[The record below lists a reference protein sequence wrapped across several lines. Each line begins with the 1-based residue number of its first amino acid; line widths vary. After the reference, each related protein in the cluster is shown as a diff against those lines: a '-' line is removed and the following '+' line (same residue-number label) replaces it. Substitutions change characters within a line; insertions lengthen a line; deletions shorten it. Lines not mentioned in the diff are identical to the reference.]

1 MYNIIK
7 IQLKVVKVLF
17 SQQIKNL
24 RKERKL
30 SQSRLARDLQVTQQ
44 AVGKW
49 ETGKS
54 TPDSDTLRKIAEYF
68 GTSVD
73 FLLGVNKTI
82 KNAVSNFA
90 PDFAIPII
98 GTVKAGYNSFAFNDD
113 YGVEYANVR
122 DPESY
127 FYLIVKG
134 DSMEPRIK
142 DGDLALV
149 HKQNTLNDGDLGVIV
164 YGDNEGTLKR
174 FVKKGDMI
182 ILQPFNP
189 EYEAKVITGEE
200 LNNVYIAG
208 KVVETKTKW

>member
-1 MYNIIK
+1 M
-7 IQLKVVKVLF
+7 VKNLF
-17 SQQIKNL
+17 SQNIKKL
-24 RKERKL
+24 RKDRKL
-30 SQSRLARDLQVTQQ
+30 SQSRLAKELQVTQQ

-54 TPDSDTLRKIAEYF
+54 VPDTDTLRRISEYF
-68 GTSVD
+68 KTSVD
-73 FLLGVNKTI
+73 WLLGVDRLVE
-82 KNAVSNFA
+82 NAVAAASG
-90 PDFAIPII
+90 DFAIPII
-98 GTVKAGYNSFAFNDD
+98 GTVKAGYNALAYNDD
-113 YGVEYANVR
+113 FGVEYANVR
-122 DPESY
+122 NPEEY

-174 FVKKGDMI
+174 FVKKGNTI

-189 EYEAKVITGEE
+189 EYEAKVITGED
-200 LNNVYIAG
+200 LKDVYIAG

>member
-1 MYNIIK
+1 MVK
-7 IQLKVVKVLF
+7 ILF
-17 SQQIKNL
+17 SQNIKKL
-24 RKERKL
+24 RKERKI
-30 SQSRLARDLQVTQQ
+30 SQSRLARELQVTQQ

-54 TPDSDTLRKIAEYF
+54 TPDSETLRRIAEF
-68 GTSVD
+68 FKTSVD
-73 FLLGVNKTI
+73 YLLGVDKLVE
-82 KNAVSNFA
+82 NAVA
-90 PDFAIPII
+90 MTGGDFAIPII
-98 GTVKAGYNSFAFNDD
+98 GTVKAGYNALAYNDD

-122 DPESY
+122 NPEEY

-174 FVKKGDMI
+174 FVKKGNMI

-189 EYEAKVITGEE
+189 EYEAKVITGED
-200 LNNVYIAG
+200 LNDVYIAG

>member
-82 KNAVSNFA
+82 KNAVSFA

-122 DPESY
+122 DPENY

-174 FVKKGDMI
+174 FVKKGEMI

-189 EYEAKVITGEE
+189 EYEAKVITGED

>member
-1 MYNIIK
+1 M
-7 IQLKVVKVLF
+7 F
-17 SQQIKNL
+17 SQNIKKL
-24 RKERKL
+24 RKDRKL
-30 SQSRLARDLQVTQQ
+30 SQSRLAKELQVTQQ

-54 TPDSDTLRKIAEYF
+54 VPDTDTLRRISEYF
-68 GTSVD
+68 KTSVD
-73 FLLGVNKTI
+73 WLLGVDRLVE
-82 KNAVSNFA
+82 NAVAAASG
-90 PDFAIPII
+90 DFAIPII
-98 GTVKAGYNSFAFNDD
+98 GTVKAGYNALAYNDD
-113 YGVEYANVR
+113 FGVEYANVR
-122 DPESY
+122 NPEEY

-174 FVKKGDMI
+174 FVKKGNTI

-189 EYEAKVITGEE
+189 EYEAKVITGED
-200 LNNVYIAG
+200 LKDVYIAG

>member
-1 MYNIIK
+1 MVK
-7 IQLKVVKVLF
+7 ILF
-17 SQQIKNL
+17 SQNIKKL
-24 RKERKL
+24 RKERNL
-30 SQSRLARDLQVTQQ
+30 SQSRLAQQLQVTQQ

-49 ETGKS
+49 EKGKS
-54 TPDSDTLRKIAEYF
+54 TPDSDTLRQIAEFF

-73 FLLGVNKTI
+73 FLLGVTKLVE
-82 KNAVSNFA
+82 NAVA
-90 PDFAIPII
+90 VAAGDYAIPII
-98 GTVKAGYNSFAFNDD
+98 GTVKAGYNALAYNDD

-122 DPESY
+122 NPEEY

-164 YGDNEGTLKR
+164 YG
-174 FVKKGDMI
+174 
-182 ILQPFNP
+182 

-200 LNNVYIAG
+200 LNDVFIAG
-208 KVVETKTKW
+208 RVVETKTKW

>member
-1 MYNIIK
+1 M
-7 IQLKVVKVLF
+7 F
-17 SQQIKNL
+17 GQQIKKL
-24 RKERKL
+24 RKDNKM
-30 SQSRLARDLQVTQQ
+30 SQAELAKQLKVTQQ
-44 AVGKW
+44 AIGKW

-54 TPDSDTLRKIAEYF
+54 TPDSETLRKIAEF
-68 GTSVD
+68 FKTSVD
-73 FLLGVNKTI
+73 FLLGVDKLVE
-82 KNAVSNFA
+82 NAVA
-90 PDFAIPII
+90 AVGGDFAIPII
-98 GTVKAGYNSFAFNDD
+98 GTVKAGYNALAYNDD

-122 DPESY
+122 NPEEY

-149 HKQNTLNDGDLGVIV
+149 HKQHTLNDGDLGVIV

-174 FVKKGDMI
+174 FVKKGNTI

-189 EYEAKVITGEE
+189 EYEAKVITGED
-200 LNNVYIAG
+200 LNDVYIAG

>member
-1 MYNIIK
+1 MYNISK
-7 IQLKVVKVLF
+7 IQLKVVKILF
-17 SQQIKNL
+17 SQQIKSL
-24 RKERKL
+24 RKEHKL

-82 KNAVSNFA
+82 KNAVSGFD

-122 DPESY
+122 DPENY

-149 HKQNTLNDGDLGVIV
+149 HKQSTLNDGDLGVIV

-174 FVKKGDMI
+174 FVKKGNMI

-189 EYEAKVITGEE
+189 EYEAKVITGED

>member
-1 MYNIIK
+1 MK
-7 IQLKVVKVLF
+7 ILF
-17 SQQIKNL
+17 SQNIKKL
-24 RKERKL
+24 RKDRKL
-30 SQSRLARDLQVTQQ
+30 SQSRLAKELQVTQQ

-54 TPDSDTLRKIAEYF
+54 VPDTDTLRRISEYF
-68 GTSVD
+68 KTSVD
-73 FLLGVNKTI
+73 WLLGVDRLVE
-82 KNAVSNFA
+82 NAVAAASG
-90 PDFAIPII
+90 DFAIPII
-98 GTVKAGYNSFAFNDD
+98 GTVKAGYNALAYNDD
-113 YGVEYANVR
+113 FGVEYANVR
-122 DPESY
+122 NPEEY

-174 FVKKGDMI
+174 FVKKGNTI

-189 EYEAKVITGEE
+189 EYEAKVITGED
-200 LNNVYIAG
+200 LKDVYIAG

>member
-1 MYNIIK
+1 M
-7 IQLKVVKVLF
+7 
-17 SQQIKNL
+17 
-24 RKERKL
+24 
-30 SQSRLARDLQVTQQ
+30 SQSRLAQELQVTQQ

-54 TPDSDTLRKIAEYF
+54 TPDSETLRKIAEF
-68 GTSVD
+68 FKTSVD
-73 FLLGVNKTI
+73 FLLGVDKLVE
-82 KNAVSNFA
+82 NAVA
-90 PDFAIPII
+90 AVGGDFAIPII
-98 GTVKAGYNSFAFNDD
+98 GTVKAGYNALAYNDD

-122 DPESY
+122 NPEEY

-149 HKQNTLNDGDLGVIV
+149 HKQHTLNDGDLGVII

-174 FVKKGDMI
+174 FVKKGSTI

-189 EYEAKVITGEE
+189 EYEAKVITGED
-200 LNNVYIAG
+200 LNDVYIAG

>member
-1 MYNIIK
+1 MVK
-7 IQLKVVKVLF
+7 ILF
-17 SQQIKNL
+17 SQNIKKL
-24 RKERKL
+24 RKERKM
-30 SQSRLARDLQVTQQ
+30 SQSRLAQELQVTQQ

-54 TPDSDTLRKIAEYF
+54 TPDSETLRKIAEF
-68 GTSVD
+68 FKTSVD
-73 FLLGVNKTI
+73 FLLGVDKLVE
-82 KNAVSNFA
+82 NAVA
-90 PDFAIPII
+90 AVGGDFAIPII
-98 GTVKAGYNSFAFNDD
+98 GTVKAGYNALAYNDD

-122 DPESY
+122 NPEEY

-149 HKQNTLNDGDLGVIV
+149 HKQHTLIVGDLGDIV

-174 FVKKGDMI
+174 FLKKGNTI
-182 ILQPFNP
+182 ILEPFNP
-189 EYEAKVITGEE
+189 EYESKVITGED
-200 LNNVYIAG
+200 LNDVYIAG

>member
-1 MYNIIK
+1 MVK
-7 IQLKVVKVLF
+7 ILF
-17 SQQIKNL
+17 SQNIKKL
-24 RKERKL
+24 RKDRKL
-30 SQSRLARDLQVTQQ
+30 SQSRLAQELQVTQQ

-54 TPDSDTLRKIAEYF
+54 TPDSETLRRIAEF
-68 GTSVD
+68 FNTSVD
-73 FLLGVNKTI
+73 FLLGVTKLVE
-82 KNAVSNFA
+82 NAVAVASG
-90 PDFAIPII
+90 DYAIPII
-98 GTVKAGYNSFAFNDD
+98 GTVKAGYNALAYNDD

-122 DPESY
+122 NPEEY

-174 FVKKGDMI
+174 FVKKGNMI

-189 EYEAKVITGEE
+189 EYEAKVITGED
-200 LNNVYIAG
+200 LNDVFIAG

>member
-1 MYNIIK
+1 MVK
-7 IQLKVVKVLF
+7 ILF
-17 SQQIKNL
+17 SQNIKKL
-24 RKERKL
+24 RKDKKL
-30 SQSRLARDLQVTQQ
+30 SQSRLAQQLQVTQQ

-54 TPDSDTLRKIAEYF
+54 TPDSETLRRIAEFF

-73 FLLGVNKTI
+73 FLLGVTKLVE
-82 KNAVSNFA
+82 NAVAVASG
-90 PDFAIPII
+90 DYAIPII
-98 GTVKAGYNSFAFNDD
+98 GTVKAGYNALAYNDD

-122 DPESY
+122 NPEEY

-174 FVKKGDMI
+174 FVKKGNMI

-200 LNNVYIAG
+200 LNDVFIAG

>member
-1 MYNIIK
+1 MVNI
-7 IQLKVVKVLF
+7 LF
-17 SQQIKNL
+17 SKQVKML
-24 RKERKL
+24 RKERKM
-30 SQSRLARDLQVTQQ
+30 SQSQLARELQITQQ

-54 TPDSDTLRKIAEYF
+54 TPDLDTLRKIAEYF
-68 GTSVD
+68 QTSVD
-73 FLLGVNKTI
+73 FLLGIDKLVE
-82 KNAVSNFA
+82 NAIAVDSG
-90 PDFAIPII
+90 DYAIPII
-98 GTVKAGYNSFAFNDD
+98 GTVRAGYNALAYNEDF
-113 YGVEYANVR
+113 GVEYANVR
-122 DPESY
+122 NPEEY

-149 HKQNTLNDGDLGVIV
+149 HKQSTLNDGDLGVIV

-174 FVKKGDMI
+174 FVKKGDTV

-200 LNNVYIAG
+200 LNDVYIAG

>member
-1 MYNIIK
+1 M
-7 IQLKVVKVLF
+7 F
-17 SQQIKNL
+17 AQQIKVL
-24 RKERKL
+24 RKDSKI
-30 SQSRLARDLQVTQQ
+30 SQSQLAKDLRVTQQ

-54 TPDSDTLRKIAEYF
+54 IPDSDTLKRIAEYF
-68 GTSVD
+68 KTSVD
-73 FLLGVNKTI
+73 YLLGVERLVENVI
-82 KNAVSNFA
+82 ASSGG
-90 PDFAIPII
+90 DYAIPII
-98 GTVKAGYNSFAFNDD
+98 GTVRAGYNSLAYNED

-122 DPESY
+122 DPENY

-149 HKQNTLNDGDLGVIV
+149 RKQNSLDDGDLGVIV

-174 FVKKGDMI
+174 FVKRGNMI

-189 EYEAKVITGEE
+189 LYEAKVITGDD
-200 LNNVYIAG
+200 LDNVYIAG

>member
-1 MYNIIK
+1 MK
-7 IQLKVVKVLF
+7 IQLKVVTDLF
-17 SQQIKNL
+17 SQQIKKL
-24 RKERKL
+24 RKEHGL
-30 SQSRLARDLQVTQQ
+30 SQSRLAKELRVTQQ

-54 TPDSDTLRKIAEYF
+54 TPDSDTLRIIAEYF
-68 GTSVD
+68 KTSVD
-73 FLLGVNKTI
+73 FLLGVDRLVE
-82 KNAVSNFA
+82 NAVAYSDS
-90 PDFAIPII
+90 DFAVPII
-98 GTVKAGYNSFAFNDD
+98 GTVKAGYNALAYNDD
-113 YGVEYANVR
+113 YGVEFANVR
-122 DPESY
+122 DPENY

-164 YGDNEGTLKR
+164 YGDNEGTLKK
-174 FVKKGDMI
+174 FVKRDNMI

-189 EYEAKVITGEE
+189 EYESKVITGED

-208 KVVETKTKW
+208 RVVETKTKW

>member
-1 MYNIIK
+1 MVK
-7 IQLKVVKVLF
+7 ILF
-17 SQQIKNL
+17 SQNIKKL
-24 RKERKL
+24 RKESKL
-30 SQSRLARDLQVTQQ
+30 SQSRLAQQLQVTQQ

-54 TPDSDTLRKIAEYF
+54 VPDSDTLRKIAEFF

-73 FLLGVNKTI
+73 FLLGVSKLVE
-82 KNAVSNFA
+82 NAVAVASGDN
-90 PDFAIPII
+90 AIPII
-98 GTVKAGYNSFAFNDD
+98 GTVRAGYNALAYNED

-122 DPESY
+122 NPEEY

-174 FVKKGDMI
+174 FVKRGNMN

-189 EYEAKVITGEE
+189 AYEAKIITGEE
-200 LNNVYIAG
+200 LNDVYIAG